1 MSFKDFFQADIIII
15 VDTWNRGVQFELD
28 NKESLT
34 SLIAERLLCFKIM
47 AVGKKRWAKGLTDKR
62 PRMITHGELTD
73 YSNQRS
79 KRFFI
84 I

>member
-1 MSFKDFFQADIIII
+1 MRSISLKKMSFKDFFQADIIII

-47 AVGKKRWAKGLTDKR
+47 AVGKKR
-62 PRMITHGELTD
+62 
-73 YSNQRS
+73 
-79 KRFFI
+79 
-84 I
+84 

>member
-1 MSFKDFFQADIIII
+1 MSSKDFFQADIIII

-47 AVGKKRWAKGLTDKR
+47 AVGKKR
-62 PRMITHGELTD
+62 
-73 YSNQRS
+73 
-79 KRFFI
+79 
-84 I
+84 